1 MPPSRDVDHDNKC
14 LLVNRVINS
23 TTVQETIRRISQLKQ
38 EKRWKEA
45 DRLKTILLQQHSIQI
60 FCRKDGTIGW
70 ADVKQHDK
78 PPTETI
84 AWSLVDKI
92 DESCSAIPNSNDVP
106 LIMATV
112 NLPHYRSRLAKTLD
126 SLNSPQK
133 ADGTRF
139 HPIQCIDMLR
149 LVDCPSLGVNRI
161 VFEGWRQ
168 ILLPT
173 IMDNFDR
180 APESDQESIVF
191 VAEDDVRLSSHS
203 AGRIREICTKV
214 FQTHPTLQ
222 ILSLGHRHAPKKPSR
237 RQRRRAKRV
246 QSDPCQRNAVEMNC
260 DPREATICKSSLL
273 NHLNSGGGI
282 HGATLL
288 AIRYPTGVTALLN
301 TMEKIAIR
309 KRSHFDQFLFHST
322 QHNIEIALSDPPLAG
337 WAEVE
342 ETLTSVGSGYRREG
356 GGRLGYYPDY
366 ELDGGIYWIGRSIS
380 SK

>member
-1 MPPSRDVDHDNKC
+1 MPPSRNVDCENP
-14 LLVNRVINS
+14 IN
-23 TTVQETIRRISQLKQ
+23 VQETIRRISQLKH

-45 DRLKTILLQQHSIQI
+45 DRLKTILLQQHSVQI

-70 ADVKQHDK
+70 ARVKEHDLL
-78 PPTETI
+78 PTKTI

-92 DESCSAIPNSNDVP
+92 DESCSAIPSSNDVP
-106 LIMATV
+106 LIIATV

-126 SLNSPQK
+126 CLPSPPK
-133 ADGTRF
+133 GDGTRF
-139 HPIQCIDMLR
+139 HPIQCVDMLR

-168 ILLPT
+168 LLLPT
-173 IMDNFDR
+173 IMDIF
-180 APESDQESIVF
+180 EQTLSSDGESIVF
-191 VAEDDVRLSSHS
+191 VAEDDVRLSFQS
-203 AGRIREICTKV
+203 AGRIREICTNV
-214 FQTHPTLQ
+214 FQSHPTLQ

-246 QSDPCQRNAVEMNC
+246 QSDTCERNHVETNG
-260 DPREATICKSSLL
+260 DPREAPGCQYSLL

-288 AIRYPTGVTALLN
+288 AIRYPNGVAALLDVL
-301 TMEKIAIR
+301 EEIPFG

-322 QHNIEIALSDPPLAG
+322 QHDIEIALSDPPLAG

-342 ETLTSVGSGYRREG
+342 ETLTSVGSGYRRHG
-356 GGRLGYYPDY
+356 GGRCGYYPDY
-366 ELDGGIYWIGRSIS
+366 DLDRGIYWVRRNIS